1 MSGDV
6 GVAVAERKLS
16 RQTFLK
22 AAVLAALGAGSLG
35 VGAAGYAREIE
46 PDWVDIVRRQVE
58 MPRLAPEFD
67 GYRLLLISDI
77 HADGPT
83 AAERLSKACGLA
95 NAEKPDVV
103 AVTGDFA
110 TWNSSGNGSSKEDVG
125 RLVRILRALKPRD
138 FSAAVLG
145 NHDHWTDP
153 SLIRQAVRESG
164 MTDLSNGTRSV
175 RRGKSALH
183 VSGVDDVMVGMDR
196 IDAVLDWLPETGS
209 AVLLAHEPDFAD
221 RSAATGR
228 FDLQVSGHSHGGQVD
243 IPLLGPPILPPLGE
257 KYPAGF
263 YRVGGMGLYTNRGLG
278 MLPPRIRVNCRPEIT
293 VLTLRSTKAFRES

>member
-1 MSGDV
+1 M
-6 GVAVAERKLS
+6 AERKLS

-22 AAVLAALGAGSLG
+22 AAALSALGAGSLG
-35 VGAAGYAREIE
+35 VGSVGYARDIE
-46 PDWVDIVRRQVE
+46 PDWLDIVRRHVE

-67 GYRLLLISDI
+67 GYRLLLMSDI

-95 NAEKPDVV
+95 NAEKPDIV

-110 TWNSSGNGSSKEDVG
+110 TSSSSGLRSSKEDV
-125 RLVRILRALKPRD
+125 RLMERILRTLRPRD
-138 FSAAVLG
+138 FSVAVLG

-153 SLIRQAVRESG
+153 SLIRPAIRESG
-164 MTDLSNGTRSV
+164 MTDVSNGTRSV
-175 RRGKSALH
+175 RRGDSTLYI
-183 VSGVDDVMVGMDR
+183 SGVDDVMVEMDR
-196 IDAVLDWLPETGS
+196 IEAVLDRLPETGS

-257 KYPAGF
+257 KYPVGS

-278 MLPPRIRVNCRPEIT
+278 MLPPRIRINCRPEIT
-293 VLTLRSTKAFRES
+293 VLTLRSPKAFRES